1 MSVVE
6 SKASNLPASNK
17 STRSERNTCSYTCWH
32 GTGIPSISIM
42 PTLHKLIKLL
52 HHVWCCDV
60 TVIRIGTSGR
70 IVWGQPGGALESF
83 SREEKL
89 HCLKAAYKARV
100 RNTEMESAM
109 FIALCRFCGLK
120 APALHVTHLVG
131 LKCDQIS
138 LPHEQQPQPLIS
150 NFIKQ
155 QLGFHDQMS

>member
-1 MSVVE
+1 ME
-6 SKASNLPASNK
+6 
-17 STRSERNTCSYTCWH
+17 TCSTEYQVEVWRLHGALFPGQDGPKEASMEFEEFVQTYYHHEEEHLPTWRSQH

-70 IVWGQPGGALESF
+70 I
-83 SREEKL
+83 
-89 HCLKAAYKARV
+89 
-100 RNTEMESAM
+100 
-109 FIALCRFCGLK
+109 